1 MTEEARVRAVVERYI
16 DGTYTGDAQKLRD
29 CFHPDAVMNGYLEGK
44 LFLGGPEPF
53 FDDIANKPSMAS
65 AGAPYKA
72 DITEIQVV
80 GDVAQATLKET
91 GFAGKFAFTDFFHLV
106 KQDGEWT
113 ITSKTFTN
121 H

>member
-1 MTEEARVRAVVERYI
+1 MSETDRVRAVVEKYI

-53 FDDIANKPSMAS
+53 FEDIAKNPSMAS
-65 AGAPYKA
+65 ADAPYK
-72 DITEIQVV
+72 TEITNIEVV
-80 GDVAQATLKET
+80 GDVASATLKET

-121 H
+121 E